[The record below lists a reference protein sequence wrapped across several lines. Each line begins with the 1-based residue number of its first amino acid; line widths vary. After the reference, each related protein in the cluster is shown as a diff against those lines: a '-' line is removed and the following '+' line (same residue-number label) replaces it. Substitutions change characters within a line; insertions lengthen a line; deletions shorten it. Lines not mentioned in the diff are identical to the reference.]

1 MSARVPL
8 AVLGSSGLLAGE
20 LLRLVEGHPG
30 LELAAAGS
38 REPGVPLARL
48 HPQLS
53 GELVTVDPAGVAAVL
68 AAAVDDAPDDVP
80 AAGSSGRGGTPRIA
94 AALVLGLPHGRS
106 AAAFTALAAELGER
120 LERVAVVDLSA
131 DFRLRD
137 AALHERWYGA
147 PPADPT
153 GALDFR
159 YGLPELFRTGLAGAT
174 RLAAPGCFATAM
186 QLSVLPLA
194 RAGVLD
200 VGVPWILHG
209 VTGSSGSGA
218 AASAGTHHPHRQGNL
233 RAYAP
238 DGHRHE
244 AELAQALALAGVE
257 ASLHFLPHSG
267 PFSRG
272 IHLTAALPLAER
284 LTTAEAHALLAEAY
298 AGEPF
303 VRVLP
308 AGGVPE
314 LRSVVGSNRADLAV
328 HARGDVL
335 TVLCA
340 IDNTLKGG
348 AGQALQ
354 GLNLLLGLDETA
366 GLPRAG
372 LGY

>member
-30 LELAAAGS
+30 LELVAAGS

-53 GELVTVDPAGVAAVL
+53 GEQATVDAAGVAAAL
-68 AAAVDDAPDDVP
+68 AAAVEASAD
-80 AAGSSGRGGTPRIA
+80 GSPGRGAPARPA

-147 PPADPT
+147 APADPT

-159 YGLPELFRTGLAGAT
+159 YGLPELFRADLAGAT

-186 QLSVLPLA
+186 QLAVLPLA

-200 VGVPWILHG
+200 RGAPWILHG

-244 AELAQALALAGVE
+244 AELAQALALAGIE
-257 ASLHFLPHSG
+257 APLHFLPHSG

-284 LTTAEAHALLAEAY
+284 LTTAEARALVAEAY

-303 VRVLP
+303 VRVLQ